1 MKSSAQNQPNR
12 RIYLLYGILVMLFL
26 GLVYVWSVFIAPLEE
41 TFGWVRSE
49 TSLVF
54 TISISSFC
62 IGGIIAGVLIKKT
75 SYRTTLYTSAFLILA
90 GFLGATRISTLLGI
104 YITYGVMVGTGVG
117 LGYFTIVEMIAMW
130 YRDKPGFCYGA
141 LMMGFGFGSLLLGT
155 SAAYLMD
162 IIGWRGT
169 FILFGAISAALVFLS
184 SHIVKENT
192 PEMEAASGERKIHPI
207 KDLDQK
213 EMIKEKS
220 FWLFYFWGMFMV
232 TSGLSVIGNAVPIA
246 QEIGMPVKLAT
257 AMSGLISIANGGS
270 RILFGS
276 AFDRF
281 GKDKTILIDSLIAL
295 AGTTAVIIALST
307 NSIPLLIIGF
317 ILTGLSYG
325 GAPPITASFANR
337 MYGLKNYTVNFG
349 ILNTMVIIAT
359 FLGPALTG
367 AMQVSSGSYL
377 SAFYVLLA
385 MGILGTIAGY
395 LIRKT

>member
-1 MKSSAQNQPNR
+1 MKSSAQNHSPR

-26 GLVYVWSVFIAPLEE
+26 GLVYVWSVFIAPLEG

-62 IGGIIAGVLIKKT
+62 IGGILAGVLTKNT
-75 SYRTTLYTSAFLILA
+75 SHRTTLYTSAFLILA

-104 YITYGVMVGTGVG
+104 YITYGVMVGSGVG

-141 LMMGFGFGSLLLGT
+141 LMMGFGFGGLLLGT

-162 IIGWRGT
+162 IIGWQGT
-169 FILFGAISAALVFLS
+169 FILFGAISAVLVFLS
-184 SHIVKENT
+184 SIIVKENP
-192 PEMEAASGERKIHPI
+192 PEMESSSGKQIVLPI
-207 KDLDQK
+207 KELDHKQ
-213 EMIKEKS
+213 MVKEKS

-232 TSGLSVIGNAVPIA
+232 TAGLSVIGNAVPIA
-246 QEIGMPVKLAT
+246 QEIGMPVRLAT

-295 AGTTAVIIALST
+295 AGTTSVIIALST
-307 NSIPLLIIGF
+307 NSIPLLIVGF

-325 GAPPITASFANR
+325 GTPPITASFTNR

-349 ILNTMVIIAT
+349 IINTMVIAGT
-359 FLGPALTG
+359 FLGPAMTG

-385 MGILGTIAGY
+385 MGILSSISGY
-395 LIRKT
+395 LVRKA

>member
-1 MKSSAQNQPNR
+1 MKSSAQSHSKR

-62 IGGIIAGVLIKKT
+62 IGGIIAGVLIKKI
-75 SYRTTLYTSAFLILA
+75 SYRATLYTSAFLILT
-90 GFLGATRISTLLGI
+90 GFLGATRISTLAGI
-104 YITYGVMVGTGVG
+104 YITYGVMVGSGVG

-141 LMMGFGFGSLLLGT
+141 LMMGFGFGGLLLGT

-162 IIGWRGT
+162 LIGWRGT
-169 FILFGAISAALVFLS
+169 FILFGAISATLVFLS
-184 SHIVKENT
+184 SIIVKKNP
-192 PEMEAASGERKIHPI
+192 PEMELSSDNQRVLPVKE
-207 KDLDQK
+207 LDHKQ
-213 EMIKEKS
+213 MVKEKS

-246 QEIGMPVKLAT
+246 QEIGMPLSLAT

-276 AFDRF
+276 SFDKF

-295 AGTTAVIIALST
+295 AGTTAVIVALST
-307 NSIPLLIIGF
+307 NSVPLLVIGF
-317 ILTGLSYG
+317 ILTGSSYG

-349 ILNTMVIIAT
+349 ILNTMVIVGT

-377 SAFYVLLA
+377 SAFYILLA
-385 MGILGTIAGY
+385 MGIIGSVAGY
-395 LIRKT
+395 LVRKA